1 MTRERWKP
9 VAVLTGTERHQYEVS
24 NLGGVRYFRI
34 SAGARAKRRTPY
46 KKIGNHGYQTLRLG
60 PEGKSKYFLVHRL
73 IALAF
78 IPNPKRL
85 PQVDHINRD
94 RTDNRIAN
102 LRWVDHTQQALNK
115 PVQVGN
121 ALGVT
126 GVRISKTGKGYCAE
140 IALHHS
146 AYYLGHYRT
155 FAEACA
161 ARRAAEV
168 VLHKWLSTLPA

>member
-1 MTRERWKP
+1 MHTTYADNKAE
-9 VAVLTGTERHQYEVS
+9 H
-24 NLGGVRYFRI
+24 
-34 SAGARAKRRTPY
+34 
-46 KKIGNHGYQTLRLG
+46 H
-60 PEGKSKYFLVHRL
+60 LVHRL

-94 RTDNRIAN
+94 RTDNRVTN

-115 PVQVGN
+115 PIRADN

-126 GVRISKTGKGYCAE
+126 GVMLCKRRGKFRAE
-140 IALHHS
+140 IKLQGK
-146 AYYLGHYRT
+146 AYHLGSFNT
-155 FAEACA
+155 LVEAYA